1 MKIINRLSIACPQDI
16 DAKDAKK
23 REKRKFHFKI
33 GKPQIIM
40 TSVIAVAFLGTLP
53 AMAELGT
60 VWTDFQLYADDLKN
74 YLSNNIYETFT
85 PVDLQTQSAI
95 TTNSLDDL
103 KIPNPN
109 AVAKLTREQIVQYSV
124 SDKFENNPAVYGAE
138 VGYQVNRYITRGAV
152 EGFFGREGQ
161 TRLKG
166 KLDDTE
172 KAVQDSKEAA
182 QKAEEKRQEKQT
194 KIETLVSDNVFE
206 QLIQELASKGD
217 STLGDRAS
225 LQGQQQLAKIMK
237 ETWEGLSELEL
248 QNINVQREQTRIMGE
263 NLGNTIQIRN
273 DIQYSNLNLA
283 DISQQMNEAN
293 RARRVGT
300 SAEVARL
307 LRVTSQTDLFRKSS
321 NPLPLVTTP
330 PSTENNPPSSESN
343 PPASENNPPF
353 SDIPS
358 PLEVP

>member
-1 MKIINRLSIACPQDI
+1 MKIINRLSKACPQDI
-16 DAKDAKK
+16 DAKDTKK
-23 REKRKFHFKI
+23 REKRKFNFKI
-33 GKPQIIM
+33 GKPQIIV
-40 TSVIAVAFLGTLP
+40 TSLFAAAFLGILP
-53 AMAELGT
+53 AMAELGS
-60 VWTDFQLYADDLKN
+60 VWTDFQLYADDLKE

-103 KIPNPN
+103 NIPNPN
-109 AVAKLTREQIVQYSV
+109 AVAKLTRDQIVQYSV

-152 EGFFGREGQ
+152 EGFFGRDGQ

-166 KLDDTE
+166 KLE
-172 KAVQDSKEAA
+172 KTQEAVERVNELT
-182 QKAEEKRQEKQT
+182 QKAEME
-194 KIETLVSDNVFE
+194 NNN
-206 QLIQELASKGD
+206 A
-217 STLGDRAS
+217 
-225 LQGQQQLAKIMK
+225 QQQQCIAPNSSGQVMDNTCLVMRSLSNVLFQTFKLQADQSKIIG
-237 ETWEGLSELEL
+237 ET
-248 QNINVQREQTRIMGE
+248 
-263 NLGNTIQIRN
+263 LGNTIQLRN
-273 DIQYSNLNLA
+273 DFQYSNLNLA

-307 LRVTSQTDLFRKSS
+307 LRVSSQTDLFRKSS

-330 PSTENNPPSSESN
+330 PASENNPPASENNPPASENN